1 MTAKEYLMQYRDI
14 QEEIAC
20 ITEQIEE
27 IESLLEYHPVQ
38 LDDSGASKS
47 NYKEDKMSACMAE
60 VADLYSDLAEKNA
73 KLILKK
79 QEIREMVDK
88 LKEHPR
94 ERELLMLRYL
104 TAHPKRLYA
113 PLGWKEI
120 SRRMNYS
127 LEGLKK
133 VHARA
138 LGYLQDEL
146 DKVPLSTHI

>member
-1 MTAKEYLMQYRDI
+1 MTAKEYLLQYRDI
-14 QEEIAC
+14 QEEIGY
-20 ITEQIEE
+20 IMQQIEE
-27 IESLLEYHPVQ
+27 IESLLGYKSIQ

-47 NYKEDKMSACMAE
+47 NFREDKMSTYLAE
-60 VADLYSDLAEKNA
+60 VGDLYSELTVKNA

-79 QEIREMVDK
+79 QEIREMVDH
-88 LKEHPR
+88 LKDHPQ
-94 ERELLMLRYL
+94 ERELLTLRYL

-138 LGYLQDEL
+138 LTYLQDEL
-146 DKVPLSTHI
+146 NKVP

>member
-1 MTAKEYLMQYRDI
+1 MTAKEYLLQYRDI
-14 QEEIAC
+14 QEKIAC
-20 ITEQIEE
+20 IIEQIQE
-27 IESLLEYHPVQ
+27 IESLLDYHPVQ

-47 NYKEDKMSACMAE
+47 NFREDKMSSCMAE
-60 VADLYSDLAEKNA
+60 VADLYSELCEENA

-79 QEIREMVDK
+79 QEIRETVDR
-88 LKEHPR
+88 LKDHPR

-133 VHARA
+133 VHSRA
-138 LGYLQDEL
+138 LNYLQDEL
-146 DKVPLSTHI
+146 DRVP